1 MDKKGHCLQICYK
14 LKKKSY
20 VTFSTLIHFFV
31 EHSII
36 SNSHAM
42 QDHIYI
48 LHCTTHEVEFE
59 FKKKIKS
66 CQFWLKKKLSLNL
79 KKQYW
84 RPKMCVPTLDGIYVH
99 WKLFHNPQDKS

>member
-1 MDKKGHCLQICYK
+1 MLQI
-14 LKKKSY
+14 KKKSY

-59 FKKKIKS
+59 F
-66 CQFWLKKKLSLNL
+66 F
-79 KKQYW
+79 
-84 RPKMCVPTLDGIYVH
+84 
-99 WKLFHNPQDKS
+99 